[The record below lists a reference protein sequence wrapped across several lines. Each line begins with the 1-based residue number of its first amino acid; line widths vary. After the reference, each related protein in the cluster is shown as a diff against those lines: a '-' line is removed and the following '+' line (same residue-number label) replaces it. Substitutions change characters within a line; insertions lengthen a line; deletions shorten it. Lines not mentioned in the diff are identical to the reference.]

1 MAAPSWRP
9 WLRRLPRFVLAL
21 VAIGLMASTP
31 NFVTPG
37 TIGSIVLLGS
47 IVGVL
52 AVGQTFVLIG
62 GGFDLSQGATMA
74 MTAGMAAIL
83 VANRGV
89 SPWLA
94 VPIVLALGALLGAFN
109 GIFVAAVGT
118 NPFVTT
124 LSTLLLYR
132 GGAFLLLGGLPINK
146 VTAFEFLQDG
156 LTIRRAM
163 TPGGTLIPN
172 RTFVFLAVTAVSW
185 VVLSRTLF
193 GRHIYAVGG
202 NLQAARLSGLATI
215 RLRVAT
221 FALSGMAAALAA
233 LMQLSWVR
241 VAKPDTGYG
250 LELDS
255 IAACVVGGI
264 SLQGGSG
271 SVIGAALGCL
281 LLQALGTYITMSGFP
296 DEYRSLAT
304 GAVILTFAAA
314 DALARRTS

>member
-1 MAAPSWRP
+1 MDRRDLWQR
-9 WLRRLPRFVLAL
+9 WLRRLPRAL
-21 VAIGLMASTP
+21 LVIVAAVLMARTP
-31 NFVTPG
+31 NFFAPVTLG
-37 TIGSIVLLGS
+37 TILALGS

-52 AVGQTFVLIG
+52 AIGQAFVLIG
-62 GGFDLSQGATMA
+62 GGFDLAQGATMA
-74 MTAGMAAIL
+74 LAAASAATL
-83 VANRGV
+83 ATTKGLNPWMVVAM
-89 SPWLA
+89 
-94 VPIVLALGALLGAFN
+94 ALGIGAMLGSINGAF
-109 GIFVAAVGT
+109 VAIVGT

-124 LSTLLLYR
+124 LSTLLLFR
-132 GGAFLLLGGLPINK
+132 GGAFLLLGGLPITG
-146 VTAFEFLQDG
+146 VRSFDFLEMG
-156 LTIRRAM
+156 PTIA
-163 TPGGTLIPN
+163 GTLVPA
-172 RTFVFLAVTAVSW
+172 RGFVFLVLAGISW
-185 VVLSRTLF
+185 VVLTKTVF

-202 NLQAARLSGLATI
+202 NVQAARLSGLPTV
-215 RLRVAT
+215 RLRIAT

-241 VAKPDTGYG
+241 VAKADTGYG

-304 GAVILTFAAA
+304 GGVILTFAAA
-314 DALARRTS
+314 DAMARRGSKS

>member
-1 MAAPSWRP
+1 MSALSWRLC
-9 WLRRLPRFVLAL
+9 LRHVPRLVLAI
-21 VAIGLMASTP
+21 VAIGLMATTP
-31 NFVTPG
+31 NFVTRGTLG
-37 TIGSIVLLGS
+37 TILALGS

-52 AVGQTFVLIG
+52 AIGQSFVLIG
-62 GGFDLSQGATMA
+62 GGFDLAQGATMA
-74 MTAGMAAIL
+74 MTAATAAIL
-83 VANRGV
+83 VTSQNL
-89 SPWLA
+89 SPWIA
-94 VPIVLALGALLGAFN
+94 VPVVFAIGASLGAIN
-109 GIFVAAVGT
+109 GLFVAAVGT

-132 GGAFLLLGGLPINK
+132 GGAFLLLKGLPINK
-146 VTAFEFLQDG
+146 VTSFALLENGPML
-156 LTIRRAM
+156 
-163 TPGGTLIPN
+163 GGTLIPS
-172 RTFVFLAVTAVSW
+172 RAFVFLAVAAVSW
-185 VVLSRTLF
+185 VVLSKTIF
-193 GRHIYAVGG
+193 GRHVYAVGG
-202 NLQAARLSGLATI
+202 NVQAARLSGLPTI

-271 SVIGAALGCL
+271 SVVGAVLGCL
-281 LLQALGTYITMSGFP
+281 LLQALGMYITMSGFP

>member
-1 MAAPSWRP
+1 MMPRP
-9 WLRRLPRFVLAL
+9 DVWQKWGRRLPRLVLVV
-21 VAIGLMASTP
+21 VAAILMARTP
-31 NFVTPG
+31 NFFRPVTLG
-37 TIGSIVLLGS
+37 TILTLGS

-52 AVGQTFVLIG
+52 AIGQAFVLIG

-74 MTAGMAAIL
+74 LAAASAALLATSQGI
-83 VANRGV
+83 

-94 VPIVLALGALLGAFN
+94 TLLALGVGGLLGAIN
-109 GIFVAAVGT
+109 GAFVAIVGT

-124 LSTLLLYR
+124 LSTLLVYR
-132 GGAFLLLGGLPINK
+132 GAAFLLLGGLPING
-146 VTAFEFLQDG
+146 VRAFEFLEIG
-156 LTIRRAM
+156 PTIA
-163 TPGGTLIPN
+163 GTHLPA
-172 RTFVFLAVTAVSW
+172 RGFVFLGIAVVSW
-185 VVLSRTLF
+185 VVLTRTVF
-193 GRHIYAVGG
+193 GRHLYAVGG
-202 NLQAARLSGLATI
+202 NMQAARLSGLPTI
-215 RLRVAT
+215 RLKIAT

-241 VAKPDTGYG
+241 VAKADTGYG

-264 SLQGGSG
+264 SLVGGSG

-304 GAVILTFAAA
+304 GGVILTFAAA
-314 DALARRTS
+314 DALARRGARS